1 VEALAAVAVEADART
16 TEAADSGTGAVPLTP
31 VMHQLVHQPRERTGA
46 IDRFSQSVTLVT
58 PGGLLRDDLTAAVTA
73 VVDHHDLLRA
83 RLTAADADGTWQ
95 LDVLPPGA
103 VSVASCITRVE
114 AAGLG
119 ESGLRTLA
127 AEQADEA
134 RSHLAP
140 TDGRMLHAVWLD
152 AGPHEHG
159 RLVITIHHLA
169 VDAVSWRILVPDLV
183 SAWQDIA
190 AGRQPKL

>member
-1 VEALAAVAVEADART
+1 AEALPDYMIPAALVQLGALPLGPTGKLDR
-16 TEAADSGTGAVPLTP
+16 AALPA
-31 VMHQLVHQPRERTGA
+31 
-46 IDRFSQSVTLVT
+46 
-58 PGGLLRDDLTAAVTA
+58 LRDDLTAAVTA

-169 VDAVSWRILVPDLV
+169 VDAVSWRILVGGQRPPRSPADV
-183 SAWQDIA
+183 R
-190 AGRQPKL
+190 RQPHDTARRKHAAVRRRRRAPRTGADHPRP